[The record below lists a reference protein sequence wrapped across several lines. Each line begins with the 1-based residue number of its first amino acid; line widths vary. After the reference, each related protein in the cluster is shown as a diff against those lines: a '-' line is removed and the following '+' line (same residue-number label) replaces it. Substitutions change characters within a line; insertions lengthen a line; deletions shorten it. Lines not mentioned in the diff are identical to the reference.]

1 MTDSLPT
8 AEVAELAKEETRRLR
23 LGAVRKML
31 SEMNEHQL
39 REFVFQLYATG
50 MACLPAWARRSPRES
65 SGTPTSTATLTG
77 STLTLSFALDVAPL
91 DAP

>member
-50 MACLPAWARRSPRES
+50 MACLPDGEAVTKRIEWNPNEYGYANTAMTGMAWRRSS
-65 SGTPTSTATLTG
+65 TPATRPG
-77 STLTLSFALDVAPL
+77 
-91 DAP
+91 